1 VTAPDGDRP
10 RRLDLRVR
18 PPQTPFTERLA
29 LGSVRYL
36 EAVSM
41 GWYRAAARGVGGS
54 IYGAPVLLLTASGRV
69 SGRRRT
75 KPLLSLEDGDGWIVV
90 GSRGGM
96 AGHPE
101 WYLNLLAYE
110 ADPEAPHLEPPEV
123 EVAGRT
129 PVTVRTTQME
139 GAERELWWKRLVSVY
154 PRFADYQVRA
164 TERVIPIAR
173 LSPRS

>member
-1 VTAPDGDRP
+1 MTSPGDDEP
-10 RRLDLRVR
+10 PRLDLRAR

-29 LGSVRYL
+29 LGAVRYL
-36 EAVSM
+36 EAVSL
-41 GWYRAAARGVGGS
+41 GWYRAAGRSVGGA

-75 KPLLSLEDGDGWIVV
+75 KPLLSLEDDEGWVVV

-110 ADPEAPHLEPPEV
+110 ADPGAPHLEAPEV
-123 EVAGRT
+123 EVGGRP
-129 PVTVRTTQME
+129 PVAVRTTVME
-139 GAERELWWKRLVSVY
+139 GAERDQWWARLVTVY
-154 PRFADYQVRA
+154 PRFAAYQVRA
-164 TERVIPIAR
+164 SAREIPVMR
-173 LSPRS
+173 LSPVG